1 MIQTENKLVA
11 SGDFGKS
18 PKSDGAKDS
27 IKLFNGSFEK
37 ITIAE
42 DQCILE
48 PKSFRWSI
56 NIEDKDKVPHIFSG
70 KNDAKEISCNFGAK
84 NENKS
89 ENDQNNEKIIQKF
102 NFNENAFTN
111 NNIDIN
117 NYIQSKE
124 ISNNI
129 ENSPPSKTNS
139 KGDSLFP
146 QNNHVK
152 KKSSNMSFALNPPT
166 TSKCKR
172 QSSFSIRLSQA
183 VDHEKEKRKSQM
195 QKQLLSEKSFDE
207 MMVFLENSQAK
218 KCQNNKEAKNEK
230 KIEENNNGSED
241 VFFSILQQDSD
252 SLHNLLQDSDENDK
266 PIDFFPTLSK
276 KPRNPEN
283 YELTDYSSNSSSADG
298 SYDYEWR
305 EMAISDEKDM
315 NNENSLNFTNN
326 PNFNDPCSNNF
337 QYPFVHQPSEND
349 LFFSQKTN
357 VFGIFKNNQQ
367 EQVHDYNTKGFFGVS
382 QQPIGFSTIN
392 FQKNPM
398 DNQKRVSH
406 LMSSPQKKEM
416 KFEKK
421 LVCTRNHV
429 KKIIPDWASDMNAVK
444 NKLLEQRN
452 ADSDAIFGSFVV
464 DNLDLRTLFNE
475 EDLGNCEKRFFFYFY
490 FFSKILSISNFFQ
503 NVSNFMN

>member
-1 MIQTENKLVA
+1 MNNNHIQTESKLVV
-11 SGDFGKS
+11 SGDFG
-18 PKSDGAKDS
+18 
-27 IKLFNGSFEK
+27 EK
-37 ITIAE
+37 H
-42 DQCILE
+42 D
-48 PKSFRWSI
+48 
-56 NIEDKDKVPHIFSG
+56 V
-70 KNDAKEISCNFGAK
+70 KEISFNFVP
-84 NENKS
+84 NENKCDKYQNN
-89 ENDQNNEKIIQKF
+89 EQNNEKIIQKF
-102 NFNENAFTN
+102 TWNQNPIQNS
-111 NNIDIN
+111 NIVINQTKEIN
-117 NYIQSKE
+117 NK
-124 ISNNI
+124 I
-129 ENSPPSKTNS
+129 ESSPPSKKNS
-139 KGDSLFP
+139 KEGDLLFP

-166 TSKCKR
+166 ISKCKR
-172 QSSFSIRLSQA
+172 QSSFSIKLSQP

-207 MMVFLENSQAK
+207 MMTFLQNSQAK
-218 KCQNNKEAKNEK
+218 CQNNNEGKNEK
-230 KIEENNNGSED
+230 KVEENNQSED

-252 SLHNLLQDSDENDK
+252 SLHNLLQDSDENVQ

-276 KPRNPEN
+276 KPKNPEN

-305 EMAISDEKDM
+305 EMAISDEKD
-315 NNENSLNFTNN
+315 NNIENSLNFTNH

-337 QYPFVHQPSEND
+337 QYPFVHQPTEND

-357 VFGIFKNNQQ
+357 VFGIFKNNLQQ

-398 DNQKRVSH
+398 DNQKRVSN
-406 LMSSPQKKEM
+406 LMLSPQKKEI

-421 LVCTRNHV
+421 LVCTRKHV
-429 KKIIPDWASDMNAVK
+429 KKIIPNWASDMNAVK

-452 ADSDAIFGSFVV
+452 VDPNTIFGSFVV

-475 EDLGNCEKRFFFYFY
+475 EDLGTYEKRFLYFSKFFQL
-490 FFSKILSISNFFQ
+490 FSKIEKIYNFSKKLIF
-503 NVSNFMN
+503 